1 MDIWMQ
7 RFLAGA
13 VVVGFFGALGVLL
26 FVPTLDDGVRDA
38 VAILVGVLG
47 AKFGTVYDYSFG
59 SSHGSAVKEKF
70 IEDLT
75 KN

>member
-1 MDIWMQ
+1 MDMLMQ
-7 RFLAGA
+7 RFLAVA
-13 VVVGFFGALGVLL
+13 VVLGFFAAFAALL
-26 FVPTLDDGVRDA
+26 FVPALDGSVRDA

-75 KN
+75 KQ